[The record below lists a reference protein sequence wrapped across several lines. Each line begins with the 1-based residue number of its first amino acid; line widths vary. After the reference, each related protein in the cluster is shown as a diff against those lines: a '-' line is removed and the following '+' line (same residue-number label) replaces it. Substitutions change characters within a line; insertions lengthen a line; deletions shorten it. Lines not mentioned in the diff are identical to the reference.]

1 MRVFKCLKVSKGLK
15 VHRFKGFGPFKGF
28 IGLQDLKVVVFE
40 GLKVSDGLKGIRP
53 LKVFIPFEG
62 LHIHDF

>member
-40 GLKVSDGLKGIRP
+40 GLKVSEGI
-53 LKVFIPFEG
+53 
-62 LHIHDF
+62 